1 MASQFLCLKR
11 AALGDNTL
19 LYKMSQPHPTMVLH
33 NNWRQSVFLPNTSS
47 SSAPASSPHD
57 FLEHVGQNCPCSS
70 TLSTLSTLSLF
81 VNTKQWLSSPPP
93 RPQWYRSELSGFS
106 LPFVIVVKSS
116 HFLVCKFKIIT
127 IASMAWSPSSWS
139 LSSLS
144 SHFRVFD
151 SLIGSIDQTF
161 VSARCQVPG
170 QAKAKQATLPPKG
183 KILLNSKS
191 DNSEHLRK
199 SSQTL
204 RSP

>member
-1 MASQFLCLKR
+1 MASEFLCLKH
-11 AALGDNTL
+11 AALVDDTL
-19 LYKMSQPHPTMVLH
+19 LCKMSQPHPTMVLH
-33 NNWRQSVFLPNTSS
+33 NNWRQSVFLQNTSS

-57 FLEHVGQNCPCSS
+57 FLEHVGQNCPCP
-70 TLSTLSTLSLF
+70 STLSTLSLF

-93 RPQWYRSELSGFS
+93 RPQRYRSELSGFS

-127 IASMAWSPSSWS
+127 IALMAWLWSPSSWS
-139 LSSLS
+139 PSSLS